1 MKPIYI
7 LSTLLI
13 LATSCGNSQS
23 QQGQKAI
30 TGDIETDL
38 NNLLPRGKTT
48 VDVMDGIMQTKRQEE
63 LTIKFQEAIKKNYEW
78 FIDYSQTQTAGQPM
92 AYHPNTGLTEKEFE
106 ELMSYMLNIEF
117 VSTGKKEMEIT
128 NISNIIEFQTND
140 EKLKLLESVQIDLSR
155 NVVYLGEYE
164 LTFHDSINAADDT
177 NALKSKWKGY
187 SWKYEEPGD
196 HDINALKNLERMNI
210 KKYEFRIG
218 RLEKNEKTYLSI
230 KGLEIENGAKLVE
243 FDLPILF

>member
-1 MKPIYI
+1 MRPIH
-7 LSTLLI
+7 I
-13 LATSCGNSQS
+13 LATLLVLTTSCSNSQTL
-23 QQGQKAI
+23 QEQKAL
-30 TGDIETDL
+30 TGDIETDV
-38 NNLLPRGKTT
+38 NNLLPRGKKT

-63 LTIKFQEAIKKNYEW
+63 LTIKFQEAIKQNYDW
-78 FIDYSQTQTAGQPM
+78 FIDYSQTKPAGQPM

-106 ELMSYMLNIEF
+106 ELMSYAVNIEL

-128 NISNIIEFQTND
+128 NISNIIEFQTNE

-155 NVVYLGEYE
+155 NIVYLGEYQ
-164 LTFHDSINAADDT
+164 LSFSDSINAADNT

-187 SWKYEEPGD
+187 SWKYEEPGN
-196 HDINALKNLERMNI
+196 HDINAFKNKERMNV

-230 KGLEIENGAKLVE
+230 KGLEIENGVKKVE
-243 FDLPILF
+243 FDLPIIF

>member
-13 LATSCGNSQS
+13 LTTSCGESQTL
-23 QQGQKAI
+23 QEQKAL
-30 TGDIETDL
+30 TGDIETDV
-38 NNLLPRGKTT
+38 NNLLPPGKTT

-63 LTIKFQEAIKKNYEW
+63 LTIKFQEAIKKNYDW
-78 FIDYSQTQTAGQPM
+78 FIDYSQNKPAGQPM

-106 ELMSYMLNIEF
+106 ELMIYMLNIEF

-128 NISNIIEFQTND
+128 NISNIIEFQTGD

-155 NVVYLGEYE
+155 NIVYLGEYE
-164 LTFHDSINAADDT
+164 LSFSDSINATEDT

-187 SWKYEEPGD
+187 SWKYEELGNLN
-196 HDINALKNLERMNI
+196 INALKNIERMNV

-218 RLEKNEKTYLSI
+218 RLEKNDKTFLSI
-230 KGLEIENGAKLVE
+230 KGLEIENGVKKVE
-243 FDLPILF
+243 FDLPIIF